1 MKKIY
6 IFLSAITVLLICA
19 HFITFANEEYTWDAV
34 SPVYAESNIDE
45 PANNVY
51 VWQPLVDLQ
60 WELNENLLRGVEN
73 KWAIVLSTENTN
85 IPVNTAV
92 NLNIKIFFNQPTDN
106 TEVIIDVPKNLSY
119 VSHVYGKI
127 NDEDPILTSDIVNN
141 NWWKLIKFKIKDG
154 TVGEFNIWVSV
165 KFASRNSFYGEEA
178 EVSIKL
184 LYDWDDVANE
194 SVTYIQS
201 TEQKIT
207 IFDFDFEMSK
217 NSSKSVKNHR
227 AIFIPQIYIQWKK
240 VWLDIPVPEEIE
252 IEDVSCGEWC
262 SYAWDDDLHSL
273 NIEYTASNDYKN
285 ISFTMLYT
293 GNETGD
299 FVALDPITVRWIEW
313 GKDLKIYTWSN
324 MRVKVV
330 DGSYA
335 AEAIIKSH
343 GTKNTFLAK
352 NVGGPLYMFTPIRNN
367 WTMDIE
373 DLSIELIPPEEI
385 SISSIQIPWQYWW
398 TWGWDKVE
406 IEYDTNMQSG
416 LSLTALRLW
425 DIQVFSWEDLFLS
438 EWEKI
443 TRIVLNIKDFKAW
456 DEFSKV
462 WSDASVWY
470 WEEFTLYGDVS
481 WYDRNWEEIQEWTVL
496 ETKLN
501 ITINGSLYESK
512 ILKNRWTSIPVATY
526 NGNYTQWTF
535 VDNRVQYTYGDT
547 LKKVIRIWNTRASA
561 WNWWTAL
568 DPILYLVVDNNLI
581 LDTDLSN
588 WDIWS
593 GIEILSITDISS
605 DLFWDIWDAK
615 MFKVETEAVIPPEDM
630 SVIIK
635 VPFKVKD
642 GAIPWTYNTENS
654 ILLEFKQWIYHF
666 MWKDIYGIL
675 WPVNENY
682 ITVFS
687 RFNNPYTIVWSS
699 YGMSSRIRS
708 SFDHNWK
715 DYTDWDV
722 STLSHI
728 TDYASSTYRQ
738 IFYNETSYDMYD
750 LNITIPLPQ
759 KNDKNNS
766 ERSWILS
773 WEVVVS
779 WANANVTY
787 SSDGVNYQQ
796 YSSITNLSSI
806 KFIKLNISTW
816 PAKSQLIVDTD
827 ILATWYTNDW
837 QIAKIVSEWSLWG
850 KDFLSPAQ
858 AMVYH
863 PAPKATITYSPSTPT
878 TWGVVATISFDQENV
893 EITNN
898 SWSIDYL
905 FTQSWEFLYE
915 WRSMRNITWTTLAK
929 VDWIIPEPTT
939 PTLPK
944 HTVTF
949 VDEDGVTVLKSATEY
964 DYETPASDIIR
975 PSDPI
980 KKWYKFTWWIP
991 SITAVTWDVVYKA
1004 IYKKDWW
1011 RWWRSW
1017 AEHPDSDCEW
1027 DCECKWD
1034 CDNPNP
1040 EHGSPEEE
1048 RDMHKWAY
1056 DNWLTIYKPWEDAKF
1071 DQPLTRQQMAKISSI
1086 FWAKFIGQKADDSE
1100 WKVYECSQYKDLHKS
1115 KWEMRWYVIQSCLMK
1130 NMWYEYDNIR
1140 YIPKFKPYNKLT
1152 LAQASIIISRM
1163 AWWDKYVISPKKW
1176 YQWHMYAAYD
1186 HGLIDDIS
1194 DPHRE
1199 ISRREAFLM
1208 LYRLSLLMNSDK

>member
-1 MKKIY
+1 MKKIW
-6 IFLSAITVLLICA
+6 IFLSAITGLLICA
-19 HFITFANEEYTWDAV
+19 HFITFANEEYTWDTV
-34 SPVYAESNIDE
+34 SPMNEESNIDE
-45 PANNVY
+45 LANNDQ
-51 VWQPLVDLQ
+51 VWQPFVDLQ
-60 WELNENLLRGVEN
+60 WGLDENLLRGVEN
-73 KWAIVLSTENTN
+73 KWEIVLSTENTK

-92 NLNIKIFFNQPTDN
+92 NLNIKVFFNQPTNN
-106 TEVIIDVPKNLSY
+106 TEVVIDIPKNLSY

-127 NDEDPILTSDIVNN
+127 NDEDPTQTSDIVNN

-154 TVGEFNIWVSV
+154 IVGEFNIWVSV
-165 KFASRNSFYGEEA
+165 KFLSRNSFYGEEA
-178 EVSIKL
+178 EISAKL
-184 LYDWDDVANE
+184 LYDWDEVADE
-194 SVTYIQS
+194 SVVYIQS
-201 TEQKIT
+201 TEQKIS

-262 SYAWDDDLHSL
+262 SYTWDDDLHAL
-273 NIEYTASNDYKN
+273 NVEYTASNDYKN

-299 FVALDPITVRWIEW
+299 FVASDPITARWIEW

-330 DGSYA
+330 DGSYS

-343 GTKNTFLAK
+343 GSKNTFLVK
-352 NVGGPLYMFTPIRNN
+352 NVGWPLYMFTPIRNN

-385 SISSIQIPWQYWW
+385 SINSIQIPWQYWW
-398 TWGWDKVE
+398 TWWWDRVE
-406 IEYDTNMQSG
+406 IEYDTSSQSG
-416 LSLTALRLW
+416 LSLTAFKSW
-425 DIQVFSWEDLFLS
+425 DIQIFSWENLSLS

-443 TRIVLNIKDFKAW
+443 TRIVLNIKNFKAW
-456 DEFSKV
+456 DVFSYEWDQPK
-462 WSDASVWY
+462 Y
-470 WEEFTLYGDVS
+470 WNFFTLYGDVS

-501 ITINGSLYESK
+501 ITINGELFESK

-526 NGNYTQWTF
+526 NANYTQWTF
-535 VDNRVQYTYGDT
+535 VDSRVQYTYGDT

-615 MFKVETEAVIPPEDM
+615 MFKVETKASIPPEDM
-630 SVIIK
+630 SVILK
-635 VPFKVKD
+635 VPFKIKD
-642 GAIPWTYNTENS
+642 GAIPWTYSTENT
-654 ILLEFKQWIYHF
+654 IFLEFREGIYTVRSS
-666 MWKDIYGIL
+666 DVYGIL
-675 WPVNENY
+675 WPVGDNL
-682 ITVFS
+682 ITKFG

-715 DYTDWDV
+715 DYNDWDM

-738 IFYNETSYDMYD
+738 IFYNETSDDMYD

-827 ILATWYTNDW
+827 ILATWYPNDW
-837 QIAKIVSEWSLWG
+837 QTAKIVSEWSLWG
-850 KDFLSPAQ
+850 QDFLSPIQ

-878 TWGVVATISFDQENV
+878 TWNVVATISFDQENV

-898 SWSIDYL
+898 SGSVNYI
-905 FTQSWEFLYE
+905 FTQTGEFIYE

-929 VDWIIPEPTT
+929 VDWIMPEDDYPVVNKYTI
-939 PTLPK
+939 
-944 HTVTF
+944 TF
-949 VDEDGVTVLKSATEY
+949 VDEDGVTILQPATQY
-964 DYETPASDIIR
+964 DYGTPASDIIK
-975 PSDPI
+975 PSNPT
-980 KKWYKFTWWIP
+980 KKWYKFVWWTP
-991 SITAVTWDVVYKA
+991 SITSVMWNVTYKA
-1004 IYKKDWW
+1004 TYKKQGGS
-1011 RWWRSW
+1011 SW
-1017 AEHPDSDCEW
+1017 SVHPKCEW
-1027 DCECKWD
+1027 DCECEWN
-1034 CDNPNP
+1034 CENPEP

-1071 DQPLTRQQMAKISSI
+1071 DKPLTRQQMAKISSI
-1086 FWAKFIGQKADDSE
+1086 FWAKFIGQVADDSE
-1100 WKVYECSQYKDLHKS
+1100 SKIMECSQYSDLSKS
-1115 KWEMRWYVIQSCLMK
+1115 KWDMRWYVIQSCLLW
-1130 NMWYEYDNIR
+1130 NMWYEYDNIN
-1140 YIPKFKPYNKLT
+1140 YIPRFMPYNKLT
-1152 LAQASIIISRM
+1152 LAQASVIISRM
-1163 AWWDKYVISPKKW
+1163 AWWEKYIIDEWHW
-1176 YQWHMYAAYD
+1176 YQWHMKAVYD
-1186 HGLIDDIS
+1186 NGLIDDIK
-1194 DPHRE
+1194 DPKRA
-1199 ISRREAFLM
+1199 ITRGEAFLM
-1208 LYRLSLLMNSDK
+1208 FYRLDKMMNGEK